1 MNRTPF
7 FSIIVPVY
15 NTEQYLKRCLDSIVN
30 QTFKDIE
37 IIIVNDHSPKNCDE
51 IVSQYKDERIIYIKH
66 EVNKGLLL
74 ARKTGNIKASGEYI
88 IYIDSDDEV
97 NINMCEYVYKECQKK
112 NYDVIHFN
120 TKAILDDNIN
130 ISKKDKERLEMK
142 AEWYVSSSRSLID
155 ERYLL
160 YEVIEEKIPH
170 NMWGKAYKAS
180 IIKKITEY
188 IPDIKLMNAEDMLQS
203 LMIYYFSESYCTI
216 SNQLYYYYIGIGESN
231 KNTSNLNYNSYNYLC
246 ECSSIACKEF
256 FNFLENQGTEIL
268 YGTYYYKIYYNQ
280 YRFLKEKIVDNE
292 NKKEFEKILETH
304 FDTNI
309 INKYLKLK
317 EYENIKSNRYKQ
329 IIDKLIPY
337 FFSIIMFEYYI
348 NIKIFG
354 IKINLKSK
362 KSFKEPIVISFNSL
376 LKNIFS
382 INTDNKKDKYIKIL
396 FIKIKLK

>member
-1 MNRTPF
+1 MNRIPF

-51 IVSQYKDERIIYIKH
+51 IISQYKDERIIYIKH

-74 ARKTGNIKASGEYI
+74 ARKIGNIKASGKYI
-88 IYIDSDDEV
+88 IYVDSDDEV
-97 NINMCEYVYKECQKK
+97 NINMCNDVYKECQKK

-130 ISKKDKERLEMK
+130 ISKKDKERLRMK
-142 AEWYVSSSRSLID
+142 AEWYVSSRRSLIN
-155 ERYLL
+155 EKYLL

-170 NMWGKAYKAS
+170 NMWGKAYKTS

-203 LMIYYFSESYCTI
+203 LMIYYFAESYCTI
-216 SNQLYYYYIGIGESN
+216 SNQLYYYYISIGESN
-231 KNTSNLNYNSYNYLC
+231 KNTSNLSYNSYNYLC

-256 FNFLENQGTEIL
+256 FNFLEKQGTEIL

-309 INKYLKLK
+309 IDKYLKLK
-317 EYENIKSNRYKQ
+317 EYEDIKLNKYEK
-329 IIDKLIPY
+329 IINKLIPY

-354 IKINLKSK
+354 IKINLKK
-362 KSFKEPIVISFNSL
+362 NKSFKEPIVISFNSL

-396 FIKIKLK
+396 FMKIKLK

>member
-1 MNRTPF
+1 MNRIPF

-74 ARKTGNIKASGEYI
+74 ARKIGNIKASGKYI
-88 IYIDSDDEV
+88 IYVDSDDEV
-97 NINMCEYVYKECQKK
+97 NINMCNDVYKECQKK

-130 ISKKDKERLEMK
+130 ISKKDKERLRMK
-142 AEWYVSSSRSLID
+142 AEWYVSSSRSLIN
-155 ERYLL
+155 EKYLL

-170 NMWGKAYKAS
+170 NMWGKAYKTS

-203 LMIYYFSESYCTI
+203 LMIYYFAESYCAI
-216 SNQLYYYYIGIGESN
+216 SNQLYYYYISIGESN
-231 KNTSNLNYNSYNYLC
+231 KNTSNLSYNSYNYLC

-256 FNFLENQGTEIL
+256 FNFLEKQGTEIL

-309 INKYLKLK
+309 IDKYLKLK
-317 EYENIKSNRYKQ
+317 EYEDIKLNKYEK
-329 IIDKLIPY
+329 IINKLIPY

-354 IKINLKSK
+354 IKINLKK
-362 KSFKEPIVISFNSL
+362 NKSFKEPIVISFNSL

-396 FIKIKLK
+396 FMKIKLK